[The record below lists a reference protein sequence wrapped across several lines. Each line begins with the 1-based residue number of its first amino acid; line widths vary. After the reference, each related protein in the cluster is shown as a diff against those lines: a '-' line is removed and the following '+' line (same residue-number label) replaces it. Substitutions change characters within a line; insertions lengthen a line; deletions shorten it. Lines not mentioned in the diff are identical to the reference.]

1 MSTVLPRRLFLTSGP
16 DRGAVCLTFD
26 DGPHPDFTPR
36 VLDVLRT
43 YGVRATFFVVG
54 RAAAAHPDLV
64 HRIASEGH
72 ELAHHS
78 FTHGEPGETNA
89 SDLLREIHD
98 TDAVLEGIVG
108 QRPRLFRPPH
118 GKVTVAKLLKLWGR
132 GLTVVLWNVDPKDFA
147 SASASELQERLL
159 AYTPS
164 GGDLILL
171 HDTNARTPE
180 ALAAFLDRV
189 APRTR
194 FGVVSEVLH

>member
-16 DRGAVCLTFD
+16 NGGAVCLTFD

-64 HRIASEGH
+64 HRIVSEGH
-72 ELAHHS
+72 EVAHHS
-78 FTHGEPGETNA
+78 FTHGEPGQTNA
-89 SDLLREIHD
+89 RDLLREIHD

-108 QRPRLFRPPH
+108 HRPRLFRPPH
-118 GKVTVAKLLKLWGR
+118 GKVTVAKLLKLWRR

-147 SASASELQERLL
+147 SASAPELQQRLL
-159 AYTPS
+159 AYTPCS
-164 GGDLILL
+164 GDLILL

-180 ALAAFLDRV
+180 ALAAFLDR
-189 APRTR
+189 ATPRTR